1 MSPLKPL
8 ADRLLFNERF
18 LDQLTHGFTEAD
30 WHRRVGQANHAQWL
44 LGHLAAT
51 RRWALRLLGLA
62 TETEPW
68 EAHFGQ
74 GTPPSPQGD
83 DIAPELLREAF
94 LKAGERLRG
103 HLESATQAQVDAPFR
118 EFPDGSRTVGGGVHF
133 LHFHESYHLGQIGL
147 LRRVTG
153 KPGIS

>member
-1 MSPLKPL
+1 MPSLKPL
-8 ADRLLFNERF
+8 ADRLAFNDRF
-18 LDQLTHGFTEAD
+18 LDQLIEGFTETD
-30 WHRRVGQANHAQWL
+30 WLHRAGQANHPQWL

-62 TETEPW
+62 TEEESW

-74 GTPPSPQGD
+74 GTPPSAQGD

-94 LKAGERLRG
+94 LKAGERLRE
-103 HLESATQAQVDAPFR
+103 HLSSATQEQIDAPFR
-118 EFPDGSRTVGGGVHF
+118 EFPDGSRTMGGGVHF
-133 LHFHESYHLGQIGL
+133 LHFHEAYHLGQIGL

-153 KPGIS
+153 KPGLV

>member
-1 MSPLKPL
+1 MSSLQPL
-8 ADRLLFNERF
+8 ADRFLFNDRF
-18 LDQLTHGFTEAD
+18 LDQLTQGFTEAD
-30 WHRRVGQANHAQWL
+30 WHHRVGQANHAQWL

-51 RRWALRLLGLA
+51 RLWALRLLGLA
-62 TETEPW
+62 SEKEAWET
-68 EAHFGQ
+68 HFGQ

-94 LKAGERLRG
+94 GKAGERLRA
-103 HLESATQAQVDAPFR
+103 HLASATPAQAEATMA
-118 EFPDGSRTVGGGVHF
+118 EFPDGSRTMNGGVHF

>member
-1 MSPLKPL
+1 MDAVRGRDAEEAMVALQFLNKRASPVIRKLIES
-8 ADRLLFNERF
+8 A
-18 LDQLTHGFTEAD
+18 
-30 WHRRVGQANHAQWL
+30 VANA
-44 LGHLAAT
+44 
-51 RRWALRLLGLA
+51 
-62 TETEPW
+62 EE
-68 EAHFGQ
+68 FGNRE
-74 GTPPSPQGD
+74 GV
-83 DIAPELLREAF
+83 DIDTAELLREAF

>member
-1 MSPLKPL
+1 MSSLKPL
-8 ADRLLFNERF
+8 ADRFLFNDRF
-18 LDQLTHGFTEAD
+18 LDQLTQGFDERD
-30 WHRRVGQANHAQWL
+30 WHRRAGPSNHAQWL

-62 TETEPW
+62 MEEEAW

-74 GTPPSPQGD
+74 GTPPGPQGD

-94 LKAGERLRG
+94 RKAGERLRV
-103 HLESATQAQVDAPFR
+103 HLSEATPEQIDAPFR
-118 EFPDGSRTVGGGVHF
+118 EFPDGSRTMGGGVHF

-147 LRRVTG
+147 LRRVAG
-153 KPGIS
+153 KPGLI